1 MLAGFL
7 QSTYQQRSIK
17 EGSGIAEGSPLRG
30 LGRCAGLGARQLG
43 FQPEFCSPFPL
54 VLGHLRN
61 PECSFLVCK
70 VKEILWTSQVVVR
83 TMGGKVWDSA
93 PYSQVID
100 AEKTYVGQPLTGQ
113 HHGGALVWERTQW
126 DYDQRYPSPPRCCL
140 GTKEWVFG
148 QQESNCAFW
157 GDGEPGLEI
166 EEL

>member
-83 TMGGKVWDSA
+83 PMGGKV
-93 PYSQVID
+93 
-100 AEKTYVGQPLTGQ
+100 
-113 HHGGALVWERTQW
+113 
-126 DYDQRYPSPPRCCL
+126 
-140 GTKEWVFG
+140 
-148 QQESNCAFW
+148 
-157 GDGEPGLEI
+157 
-166 EEL
+166 